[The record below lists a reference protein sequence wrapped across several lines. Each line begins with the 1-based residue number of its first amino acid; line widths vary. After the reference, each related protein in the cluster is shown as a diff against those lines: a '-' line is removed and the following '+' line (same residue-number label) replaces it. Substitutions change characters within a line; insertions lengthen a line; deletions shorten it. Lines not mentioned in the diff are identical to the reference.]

1 MQLDFTFIMYALKEL
16 SKVIPFT
23 LFLAFTPIVL
33 GFVIGLIIAFIRM
46 SDVKILKTCANFYVS
61 FYRGTPVIMH
71 IFIIYFG
78 FTSLAQE
85 LFSFSLNAIPLY
97 VFVLIALTL
106 NAGAFLSEIIRSGIL
121 SVSKGQIEAAQSI
134 GMTMSQVFTRII
146 FPQAIV
152 AAIPN
157 LTNICTAFL
166 HATSIAFLI
175 SVTEITGTA
184 NIIAASNL
192 KFLEAFIAAAVIYWV
207 ISILIELVSSKIE
220 QKVTKHVRSG
230 VVQNA

>member
-1 MQLDFTFIMYALKEL
+1 MQIDFSFIIFSLKEI

-23 LFLAFTPIVL
+23 LFLAFTPILL
-33 GFVIGLIIAFIRM
+33 GLLIGFAVAFIRM
-46 SDVKILKTCANFYVS
+46 SDWKILKAIANFYVS

-78 FTSLAQE
+78 LTAILQQE
-85 LFSFSLNAIPLY
+85 LGISLNGIPLY
-97 VFVLIALTL
+97 VFVLLALTL
-106 NAGAFLSEIIRSGIL
+106 NAGAFLSEIIRAGIL
-121 SVSKGQIEAAQSI
+121 SVSKGQVEAAESI
-134 GMTMSQVFTRII
+134 GMTTFQIFKRII
-146 FPQAIV
+146 LPQATV

-175 SVTEITGTA
+175 SVKEITGTA

-192 KFLEAFIAAAVIYWV
+192 KFLEAFIAAGIIYWG
-207 ISILIELVSSKIE
+207 ITILIEITASTIE
-220 QKVTKHVRSG
+220 RKVTAHLRSG
-230 VVQNA
+230 VVQNS

>member
-1 MQLDFTFIMYALKEL
+1 MQLDFTFIMHALKEL

-23 LFLAFTPIVL
+23 LSLAFTPIVL
-33 GFVIGLIIAFIRM
+33 GFVIGLLIAFIRM
-46 SDVKILKTCANFYVS
+46 SDVKILKACANFYVS

-134 GMTMSQVFTRII
+134 GMTMSQVFARII

-192 KFLEAFIAAAVIYWV
+192 KFLEAFIAAAIIYWL
-207 ISILIELVSSKIE
+207 ISILIELISAKIE

>member
-33 GFVIGLIIAFIRM
+33 GFVIGLLIAFIRM

-85 LFSFSLNAIPLY
+85 LFSFSINAIPLY